1 MISNID
7 IITPAVVA
15 GIITLGIYIPICKL
29 KEFVEEFKTK
39 LSKIED
45 DALEKIE
52 ETLIEVAIVT
62 GKNNPNDVD
71 KEGRLLIA
79 LKVVELKSA
88 MGDFNKLRNEKI
100 KAFDILFR
108 PNLMREIAEVRQE
121 ALFKC
126 IDDVN
131 EIVTLTRDAYGSK
144 IEEI

>member
-15 GIITLGIYIPICKL
+15 GIITLGIYVPICKL
-29 KEFVEEFKTK
+29 KESIREFKAK
-39 LSKIED
+39 LSSIED

-52 ETLIEVAIVT
+52 ETLIEVAIIT
-62 GKNNPNDVD
+62 GKNSPDDVD

-88 MGDFNKLRNEKI
+88 MGDFNKLRNKKI
-100 KAFDILFR
+100 KTFDILFR
-108 PNLMREIAEVRQE
+108 PNLIREIAEVRQE

-131 EIVTLTRDAYGSK
+131 EIAALTRDTYSSK